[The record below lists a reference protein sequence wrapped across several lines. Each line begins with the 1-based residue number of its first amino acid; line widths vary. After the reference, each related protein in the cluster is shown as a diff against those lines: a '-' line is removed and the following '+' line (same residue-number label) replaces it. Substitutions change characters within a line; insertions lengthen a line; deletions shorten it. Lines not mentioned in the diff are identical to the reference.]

1 MTKTMDDLSY
11 FLKSII
17 EMEPWNYDHT
27 VHPIPWKDFRRD
39 LDLSERKIR
48 WGVMRDDGIF
58 SCPGIVKN
66 SLTRPSQVS

>member
-27 VHPIPWKDFRRD
+27 VHPIPWRD
-39 LDLSERKIR
+39 VTPELERSGKKVR

-58 SCPGIVKN
+58 PVYGVN
-66 SLTRPSQVS
+66 RVY